1 MTSSSAASPPVV
13 IDANLAVGA
22 VLPLPY
28 SAQCLEALSSWALA
42 DRPLLAPAFWA
53 AEAVSGIR
61 KVAFLR
67 QADRNEA
74 DQAVDDLFELG
85 VEVVPLTLGLCRTA
99 LRWAE
104 QLGQA
109 KAYDGFYLALAE
121 DRDAE
126 LWTTDRRLVRRA
138 HQLGAAWAR
147 HLGPSDSE

>member
-1 MTSSSAASPPVV
+1 MTSSSATSPPVV

-28 SAQCLEALSSWALA
+28 SERCLEALSSWAQE
-42 DRPLLAPAFWA
+42 DRPLLAPVFWT

-61 KVAFLR
+61 KIAFLS
-67 QADRNEA
+67 QADRKEA
-74 DQAVDDLFELG
+74 DQAIDDLFELD
-85 VEVVPLTLGLCRTA
+85 VEVVPLSADLCRAA

-104 QLGQA
+104 RLSQA

-126 LWTTDRRLVRRA
+126 FWTTDQRLVRRA
-138 HQLGAAWAR
+138 HQLGVDWAK
-147 HLGPSDSE
+147 HLGPSYTE